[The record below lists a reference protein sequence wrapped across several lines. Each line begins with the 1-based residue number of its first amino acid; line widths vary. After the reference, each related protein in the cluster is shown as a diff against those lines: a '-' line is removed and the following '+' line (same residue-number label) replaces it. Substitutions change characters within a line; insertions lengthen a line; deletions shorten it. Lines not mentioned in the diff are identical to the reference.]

1 MIAWFRSP
9 FDRCFIGLC
18 IYNAYFTM
26 VDFAFSILLF
36 FLFLSSSIQQVQK
49 YFMEASDSND
59 TRDVCSRFFFLFL
72 LAFMQLRD
80 IGCSTCRQIHNAFH
94 VHILSSKRI
103 KISDLPWLCMGHTH
117 SQRAINLRSSLLVG
131 NSLMFS
137 NFHFS
142 CEVFRWHF
150 LCLLFCMDFE

>member
-1 MIAWFRSP
+1 
-9 FDRCFIGLC
+9 
-18 IYNAYFTM
+18 M

-80 IGCSTCRQIHNAFH
+80 IGCSTCRQIHSAFH
-94 VHILSSKRI
+94 IHILSSKRI
-103 KISDLPWLCMGHTH
+103 KISDLP
-117 SQRAINLRSSLLVG
+117 
-131 NSLMFS
+131 
-137 NFHFS
+137 
-142 CEVFRWHF
+142 
-150 LCLLFCMDFE
+150 